1 VTESKDALTAFVG
14 RDEWTPFFGVTTR
27 SAARLAAVS
36 LDYPCS
42 GARPA
47 QASDTGPRNDASGRG
62 RAAKRAA
69 RKAATAALREKV
81 FARPGPDCELG
92 QHGWPRY
99 DVEMHHLVAGSAKRV
114 TEDVSNTL
122 RACTTCHRGWH
133 QDGPLPFVATVKQWA
148 ALHSFPLP
156 SIIRKAEASAQ
167 LPGRAAR

>member
-1 VTESKDALTAFVG
+1 MSTLPAWARRCPTCKRLPRG
-14 RDEWTPFFGVTTR
+14 RRKPPTRVHGTTR
-27 SAARLAAVS
+27 A
-36 LDYPCS
+36 DE
-42 GARPA
+42 
-47 QASDTGPRNDASGRG
+47 

-69 RKAATAALREKV
+69 WKAATAALREKV
-81 FARPGPDCELG
+81 FARVGPDCELG